1 MPHADAG
8 PRMLPPVSDPSEPMH
23 SPAATAAPE
32 PLLEPPGM
40 WSGFHGLRAGSK
52 RLVGGPP
59 RANSCIA
66 SLPSSTVPAAFSR
79 ATTVASCDG
88 TRCSSTFDCAVVRT
102 PAVSYRSFRAM
113 GMPCSGPRYSPATMA
128 ASAARASATA
138 ESAST
143 VTYEF
148 RPPST
153 ASMRSKERPG
163 QLHRRKLLRLQQQ
176 RRLRDGQVVQLLLS
190 HL

>member
-1 MPHADAG
+1 MACSMCAVSSTVHVMGPTWSSDQLSGSTPARLTRPYVGLRPTMPHDDAG

-32 PLLEPPGM
+32 PLLDPPGM
-40 WSGFHGLRAGSK
+40 WSVFHGLRAGTN

-66 SLPSSTVPAAFSR
+66 SLPSSTVPASR
-79 ATTVASCDG
+79 SRVTTVASCVG

-113 GMPCSGPRYSPATMA
+113 GTPWSGPRYSPAWMA
-128 ASAARASATA
+128 RSAARASC
-138 ESAST
+138 SADSGRS
-143 VTYEF
+143 VT
-148 RPPST
+148 
-153 ASMRSKERPG
+153 
-163 QLHRRKLLRLQQQ
+163 
-176 RRLRDGQVVQLLLS
+176 
-190 HL
+190 